1 MKEIRLYAYKSNRKN
16 SKNKLLK
23 EIHIFNTLDFKNI
36 KNTFNDY
43 DLMYFREAI
52 KKENEYNIFKIVYM
66 NKYTRNEYMDRKV
79 FTYDEIFYESKLL
92 YSKEQAIKEILN
104 AINVLNQ
111 IKGDCILGA
120 LYRDNNIYNNVLNSF
135 DKLFEG
141 LYWISHRRKYIEK
154 RENKWKLLLKMKF

>member
-1 MKEIRLYAYKSNRKN
+1 
-16 SKNKLLK
+16 
-23 EIHIFNTLDFKNI
+23 
-36 KNTFNDY
+36 
-43 DLMYFREAI
+43 
-52 KKENEYNIFKIVYM
+52 M
-66 NKYTRNEYMDRKV
+66 NKYTRNECMDRKV

-111 IKGDCILGA
+111 IKGDCILCD
-120 LYRDNNIYNNVLNSF
+120 LYRDKNIYNNVLNSF

-154 RENKWKLLLKMKF
+154 RENKWKSK

>member
-43 DLMYFREAI
+43 DLMDFREAI

-111 IKGDCILGA
+111 IKGDCILGD
-120 LYRDNNIYNNVLNSF
+120 LYRDKNIYNNVLNSF

-141 LYWISHRRKYIEK
+141 LY
-154 RENKWKLLLKMKF
+154 